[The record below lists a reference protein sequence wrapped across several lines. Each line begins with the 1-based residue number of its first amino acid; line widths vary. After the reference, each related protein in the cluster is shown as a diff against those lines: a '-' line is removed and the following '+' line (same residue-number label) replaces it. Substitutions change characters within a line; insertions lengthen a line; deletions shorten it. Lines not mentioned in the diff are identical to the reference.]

1 MSGGGN
7 FSNHDF
13 GNFMNMNMGQ
23 GFGNMGGGGNGF
35 GFGDFSFSRAEDLFN
50 EAFGEDFNER

>member
-7 FSNHDF
+7 FSNQDF

-23 GFGNMGGGGNGF
+23 GFGNMGNMEGGGNGF

-50 EAFGEDFNER
+50 EVFGD